1 MGSNRGHLR
10 LDVNTFGGVQYH
22 NSPQVRRGLNS
33 APFSEGYGM
42 CMNEDDQRVGK
53 ARYLEV
59 SAKFRG
65 QGTQEQPVDK
75 GTLNTKQYF
84 DWAAHQTLIL
94 VISVEL
100 CRARKYLTPLPLLE
114 HSEIRSMPSSPR
126 RARSRA
132 LRRAEQNSEHWALYM
147 LHRRILNQ
155 CHSQWRMEQRS
166 YESISLNSRIMS
178 SNESTVSRLILV
190 Q

>member
-84 DWAAHQTLIL
+84 DWATHQTLIL

-114 HSEIRSMPSSPR
+114 RSEIRSMPSSPR

-132 LRRAEQNSEHWALYM
+132 LRRAEQNSEH
-147 LHRRILNQ
+147 
-155 CHSQWRMEQRS
+155 C
-166 YESISLNSRIMS
+166 
-178 SNESTVSRLILV
+178 
-190 Q
+190 